1 MTAGTLR
8 QHAVAAEAIARGD
21 LLFALY
27 SGSLPPADD
36 DQVWLLPDGNEP
48 DVVAANW
55 QREAAAIAAH
65 APGVRCRC
73 SVLGAY
79 PLDAGALDRIT
90 GMHVWSEGHLNGRLE
105 SGEHLHALIVRAWAA
120 PESRP
125 VAGDAPAW
133 PADEDLLPALTDSA
147 FSLLVTRLEQA
158 PRGRATSRFRAIA
171 LNTRGERA
179 DSVSMERHGDTAA
192 PAAPSRSSPRA
203 RRAAAHS
210 RSARAHR
217 ATRERGSPFLMT
229 RAGRLC
235 ALLAF
240 AKLVLLL
247 PILTRY
253 GWHGDEL
260 YYLAAGRHLAL
271 GYVDFPPLVAVAG
284 RLVDAIAGPS
294 LSASRLAGSLFGVVA
309 AIAAGAVAREL
320 GAGQKLQVL
329 ATAAWIATPFALGGA
344 TPALSPTFLELGATA
359 LALLAATRLLVSG
372 EARQWLLLALWSGI
386 GLEAKYTIAVPLAAF
401 VIGCVLWRRE
411 LIMRREA
418 AIAALIA
425 LALVIPNVIWQAT
438 HGWISLDFASTQHD
452 ATAGDSTPF
461 VYAAQQLLF
470 LGVGAVLVVL
480 GLAWLWRRP
489 QLRPLAL
496 ASAAPTVLFALEQGR
511 SYYALPAMLPALVAG
526 CLALAERRP
535 RRSTLLAFGGLHLA
549 VLVIALPL
557 VVPILPERQLVSTGT
572 WNLSFWKDE
581 LGWRELTAQTAR
593 A

>member
-1 MTAGTLR
+1 
-8 QHAVAAEAIARGD
+8 
-21 LLFALY
+21 
-27 SGSLPPADD
+27 
-36 DQVWLLPDGNEP
+36 
-48 DVVAANW
+48 
-55 QREAAAIAAH
+55 
-65 APGVRCRC
+65 
-73 SVLGAY
+73 
-79 PLDAGALDRIT
+79 
-90 GMHVWSEGHLNGRLE
+90 
-105 SGEHLHALIVRAWAA
+105 
-120 PESRP
+120 
-125 VAGDAPAW
+125 
-133 PADEDLLPALTDSA
+133 
-147 FSLLVTRLEQA
+147 
-158 PRGRATSRFRAIA
+158 
-171 LNTRGERA
+171 
-179 DSVSMERHGDTAA
+179 
-192 PAAPSRSSPRA
+192 
-203 RRAAAHS
+203 
-210 RSARAHR
+210 
-217 ATRERGSPFLMT
+217 MT

-260 YYLAAGRHLAL
+260 YSLAAGQHLAL
-271 GYVDFPPLVAVAG
+271 GYVDFPPLVAVVS
-284 RLVDAIAGPS
+284 RLVDVVAGPS
-294 LSASRLAGSLFGVVA
+294 LFGMRLAGSLFGVVA

-386 GLEAKYTIAVPLAAF
+386 GLEAKYTIAAPLAAF
-401 VIGCVLWRRE
+401 VIGCLLWRRD
-411 LIMRREA
+411 LFLRREA
-418 AIAALIA
+418 ALGGLIA

-557 VVPILPERQLVSTGT
+557 VVPILPTRQLVSTGT

-593 A
+593 AWSSRTPAQRAAGAIVAVNYGTAGALALYGPAAGLPAPVSGHLSYQYWHPARMPERYALLVGFDRAGALARCRQSTVLAVIANRWHVDNDASGRSIIWCRLRSTLGQMWQQSFANAAL

>member
-1 MTAGTLR
+1 
-8 QHAVAAEAIARGD
+8 
-21 LLFALY
+21 
-27 SGSLPPADD
+27 
-36 DQVWLLPDGNEP
+36 
-48 DVVAANW
+48 
-55 QREAAAIAAH
+55 
-65 APGVRCRC
+65 
-73 SVLGAY
+73 
-79 PLDAGALDRIT
+79 
-90 GMHVWSEGHLNGRLE
+90 
-105 SGEHLHALIVRAWAA
+105 
-120 PESRP
+120 
-125 VAGDAPAW
+125 
-133 PADEDLLPALTDSA
+133 
-147 FSLLVTRLEQA
+147 
-158 PRGRATSRFRAIA
+158 
-171 LNTRGERA
+171 
-179 DSVSMERHGDTAA
+179 
-192 PAAPSRSSPRA
+192 
-203 RRAAAHS
+203 
-210 RSARAHR
+210 
-217 ATRERGSPFLMT
+217 MT

-235 ALLAF
+235 ALLGL

-294 LSASRLAGSLFGVVA
+294 LFGVRLLGSLCGVA
-309 AIAAGAVAREL
+309 AAVAAGAVAREL
-320 GAGQKLQVL
+320 GAGARLQVM

-344 TPALSPTFLELGATA
+344 TPAFSPTFLELAATA

-372 EARQWLLLALWSGI
+372 DARRWFPLALWGGI
-386 GLEAKYTIAVPLAAF
+386 GMEAKYTIAVPLAAF

-425 LALVIPNVIWQAT
+425 LALVIPNVIWQMT
-438 HGWISLDFASTQHD
+438 HGWISLGFASTQHD
-452 ATAGDSTPF
+452 ATAADSTPL

-470 LGVGAVLVVL
+470 LGVGAALVVL

-489 QLRPLAL
+489 GLRPLAL

-526 CLALAERRP
+526 CLALAARRP
-535 RRSTLLAFGGLHLA
+535 RRSVLMGLAGLHLA
-549 VLVIALPL
+549 LLTIALPL

-581 LGWRELTAQTAR
+581 LGWRELASQTAAAWRSRSADER
-593 A
+593 AAGAIVAVNYGTAGALALYGPAAGLPAALSGHLSYQFWHPARMPQRYALLVGFDRRSALERCSRTTVLTVIDNRHHVGNDVRGRPIIWCRLRAPLGQMWQRSFANASL